1 MNALSGGNAPPPQ
14 AVAPTTNSRPHVL
27 AGALSMNFPGDW
39 REGTFVGSLLRNVG
53 IFSTLRFQ
61 SGTAY
66 TKCETPVNNDGVV
79 SGQVCAQG
87 GFLNGLNSARL
98 PTFKNVDLKV
108 TKGFGLG
115 GLDLTAYIDARNVFN
130 WQNILQ
136 VFVTTNDVVNS
147 VERER
152 ILGNTLDN
160 FQNEAD
166 DNGVLLANEDIDLT
180 FDGDGV
186 SGCANWVSTQGDAA
200 APSCI
205 YLIRAEQRYGN
216 GDGILS
222 VDEQTLISDESYLT
236 GRGIHNF
243 VGQGRR
249 LRLGFELNF

>member
-1 MNALSGGNAPPPQ
+1 
-14 AVAPTTNSRPHVL
+14 
-27 AGALSMNFPGDW
+27 
-39 REGTFVGSLLRNVG
+39 
-53 IFSTLRFQ
+53 
-61 SGTAY
+61 
-66 TKCETPVNNDGVV
+66 
-79 SGQVCAQG
+79 
-87 GFLNGLNSARL
+87 
-98 PTFKNVDLKV
+98 
-108 TKGFGLG
+108 
-115 GLDLTAYIDARNVFN
+115 
-130 WQNILQ
+130 
-136 VFVTTNDVVNS
+136 VTTNDVVNS

-166 DNGVLLANEDIDLT
+166 DNGILLSNGDIDLT

-186 SGCANWVSTQGDAA
+186 AGCANYLSTQGDAA

-205 YLIRAEQRYGN
+205 YLVRAEERYGN